1 MMNQVPLSTFLI
13 TILSSLS
20 EFLAFLKDCPFP
32 HYYTISFLF
41 QFLHVLIRIRTT
53 KEAKYCESGTCYTK

>member
-53 KEAKYCESGTCYTK
+53 KIKT